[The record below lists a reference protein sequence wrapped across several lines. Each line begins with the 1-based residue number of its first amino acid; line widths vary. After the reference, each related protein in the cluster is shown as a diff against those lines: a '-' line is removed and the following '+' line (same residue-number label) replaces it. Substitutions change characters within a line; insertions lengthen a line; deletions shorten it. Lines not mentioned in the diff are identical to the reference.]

1 MPTTDLDNVARRL
14 VIKDIQSG
22 HDLIDVFK
30 QLSQIDDDFNG
41 NYAVVNMG
49 AQSHLFGLSTYD
61 CGGDFYSS
69 YTSSTFFSK
78 KIAWNDGSQLNYS
91 FSVIAQDDASI
102 TLRFYKNF

>member
-41 NYAVVNMG
+41 NNGPDYLWDVAKKVASDV
-49 AQSHLFGLSTYD
+49 TWT
-61 CGGDFYSS
+61 
-69 YTSSTFFSK
+69 TSL
-78 KIAWNDGSQLNYS
+78 IVL
-91 FSVIAQDDASI
+91 
-102 TLRFYKNF
+102 